1 MEMITFAGYRTNT
14 QHCMKDTSLVLQFA
28 DILANK
34 GPFLIT
40 AHSNPDGDAIG
51 SSLAWMHYLR
61 QKGMEVHV
69 VIPNMYP
76 NFLSWCP
83 GVDEIIIFD
92 QQAAL
97 AKTKIAEAKL
107 IFCLDYN
114 AINRS
119 GVLQEDLQKS
129 DVPRVLIDH
138 HPEPATEQFNYFYYD
153 TTKSSTAELIFNLI
167 NDLDDK
173 QLINKNIAENIF
185 VGLMTDTGSFSHSI
199 NDAATFRTVAELLDV
214 GIDAEWIHRQVYDT
228 FSENRL
234 RLLGHA
240 ITNRMIVLEEYNT
253 AIIHLSKEDL
263 ADYRF
268 QIGDTEGIVNYPL
281 SMKKINLSVLI
292 TEKKDLVRLSFR
304 SKGSFSVN
312 DLARKHFD
320 GGGHDNAAGGN
331 SNQSLK
337 ETVTRFLGVLPDYKE
352 MLNY

>member
-1 MEMITFAGYRTNT
+1 
-14 QHCMKDTSLVLQFA
+14 MKDNSLLHQFD
-28 DILANK
+28 DILANG

-51 SSLAWMHYLR
+51 SSLALMHYLR
-61 QKGMEVHV
+61 LKGSDVQV
-69 VIPNMYP
+69 VVPNMYP
-76 NFLSWCP
+76 DFLSWCP
-83 GVDEIIIFD
+83 GADEIIIFD
-92 QQAAL
+92 RQAAL
-97 AKTKIAEAKL
+97 VKEKISEAKL

-119 GVLQEDLQKS
+119 GVLQDDLLKS
-129 DVPRVLIDH
+129 NVQRVLIDH
-138 HPEPATEQFNYFYYD
+138 HPEPETEQFSYFFYD
-153 TTKSSTAELIFNLI
+153 TSKSSTAELVFNLI
-167 NDLDDK
+167 NDLGDK
-173 QLINKNIAENIF
+173 QLINKEIAENIF
-185 VGLMTDTGSFSHSI
+185 VGLMTDTGSFSHAI
-199 NDAATFRTVAELLDV
+199 NNADTFRTVAELIDV

-263 ADYRF
+263 AEYRF

-281 SMKKINLSVLI
+281 SMKKINLSVLL

-304 SKGSFSVN
+304 SKGDFSVN

-320 GGGHDNAAGGN
+320 GGGHNNAAGGN

-337 ETVTRFLGVLPDYKE
+337 ESITRLLGVLPEFKE
-352 MLNY
+352 MLDY

>member
-1 MEMITFAGYRTNT
+1 
-14 QHCMKDTSLVLQFA
+14 MKDNSFVHHYIN
-28 DILANK
+28 ILNDG

-51 SSLAWMHYLR
+51 SSLALMHYFR
-61 QKGMEVHV
+61 QKGLEVHIV
-69 VIPNMYP
+69 VPNMYP
-76 NFLSWCP
+76 DFLAWCP
-83 GVDEIIIFD
+83 GADEIIIFD
-92 QQAAL
+92 KQAAL
-97 AKTKIAEAKL
+97 AKARMEEAKL

-119 GVLQEDLQKS
+119 GVLQEDIQKS
-129 DVPRVLIDH
+129 KLPRVLVDH

-153 TTKSSTAELIFNLI
+153 TTKSSTAELVYNLI
-167 NDLDDK
+167 IDLGDK
-173 QLINKNIAENIF
+173 TLINKDIADNIF
-185 VGLMTDTGSFSHSI
+185 AGIMTDTGSFSHSI
-199 NDAATFRTVAELLDV
+199 NDAATFRVVAELINF

-240 ITNRMIVLEEYNT
+240 ITNRMMVLEEYNT

-263 ADYRF
+263 AEYRF
-268 QIGDTEGIVNYPL
+268 QIGDTEGIVNFPL
-281 SMKKINLSVLI
+281 SMKKINLSVLV

-304 SKGSFSVN
+304 SKGAFSVN
-312 DLARKHFD
+312 DLARKHFE

-337 ETVTRFLGVLPDYKE
+337 ETITRLLGVLPDYKE